1 MILRNA
7 LELSKGIENDRLD
20 MYELAKNKGF
30 SNPEVLNMSQQ
41 LDKKI
46 TLLQEMMLAIR
57 SKNTKMSH
65 YQVH

>member
-1 MILRNA
+1 MILRSA

-20 MYELAKNKGF
+20 MYELIKNKGL
-30 SNPEVLNMSQQ
+30 SNPDVINISQQ

-57 SKNTKMSH
+57 SKNPKLSH
-65 YQVH
+65 YQIH